1 MVRTRRD
8 NEVESRKKKNVEKK
22 ISRAESKSEAG

>member
-8 NEVESRKKKNVEKK
+8 NEVESRKKKNVENK